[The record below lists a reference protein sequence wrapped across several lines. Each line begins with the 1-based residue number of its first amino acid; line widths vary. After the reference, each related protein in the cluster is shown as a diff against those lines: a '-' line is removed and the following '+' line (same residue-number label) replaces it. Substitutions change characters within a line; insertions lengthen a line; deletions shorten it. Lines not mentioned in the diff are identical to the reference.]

1 MSFLGEWH
9 KQQKALKDAER
20 DRKKNASSLMHNY
33 RGGEHDSKGHEQQK
47 ALKDAE
53 RDGKKNASTL
63 MHNYRGGEHDI
74 KDHERSII
82 EERKHNHARK
92 DNGHH
97 VPDVSAENKRDAG
110 DFHTGKSRQLLNVDF
125 SFGIIYQDSEPEP
138 GVDSCA
144 LAASVIIPHVIG
156 QWTNDTKIVCD
167 PKTPQVIG
175 DISTDD
181 WYDGDESIRY
191 VVKGN
196 VPVYLF
202 VESSAKEAVEPLQK
216 VLKRH
221 VSFRPVSAIE
231 VEKARKEK
239 KSQFIIGDEGAQ
251 QWMRVREGRLG
262 GLGIT
267 F

>member
-20 DRKKNASSLMHNY
+20 DRKKNASTLMHNY
-33 RGGEHDSKGHEQQK
+33 RGGEHDSKEHEQQK
-47 ALKDAE
+47 ALKDAD
-53 RDGKKNASTL
+53 RDRKKNASTV

-74 KDHERSII
+74 TDHERVVI
-82 EERKHNHARK
+82 EERKQSHARE
-92 DNGHH
+92 NVGII
-97 VPDVSAENKRDAG
+97 PDVSAETKRDTG
-110 DFHTGKSRQLLNVDF
+110 DCHAGKSRQLLDIDF

-138 GVDSCA
+138 GADSCA
-144 LAASVIIPHVIG
+144 LAASVIIPHVIC

-175 DISTDD
+175 EISTDD
-181 WYDGDESIRY
+181 WYDGDGAIRY

-202 VESSAKEAVEPLQK
+202 VESSAKEAAAPLQK

-221 VSFRPVSAIE
+221 VSFRPISATE
-231 VEKARKEK
+231 VEKATKEK
-239 KSQFIIGDEGAQ
+239 RTQFIVGDEGAQ